1 MSQGVLKT
9 QTKLSRKER
18 ERLSHRHLILSTAE
32 KLFSTKGYYGTTI
45 SDIAS
50 AAEFAVGTIYQHFS
64 SKDELYNSVL
74 EEKVEDFIEG
84 AERAVAQA
92 KSPLEKIENIIN
104 FHLSYAVQNE
114 SFIRIYLIEKEAKF
128 NSAHARMWKDFTD
141 GYIRYLEI
149 VSEVIRGGIN
159 NGIFK
164 KVDPLRAALALT
176 GIVLNFISYWLSGE
190 GDAKGLPNE
199 KEFILN
205 MFLNGIERGNLK
217 KKERHLRVDE
227 T

>member
-1 MSQGVLKT
+1 MSQSVLKT

-32 KLFSTKGYYGTTI
+32 KLFSTKGYHGTTV

-74 EEKVEDFIEG
+74 EEKVKDFLEG
-84 AERAVAQA
+84 VEQVVAEG
-92 KSPLEKIENIIN
+92 KSPLEKIENIID

-128 NSAHARMWKDFTD
+128 DSAHARVWKDFTE

-149 VSEVIRGGIN
+149 VSKVIHEGIS
-159 NGIFK
+159 NGNFK
-164 KVDPLRAALALT
+164 KVDPLRTALALT
-176 GIVLNFISYWLSGE
+176 GIILNFISYWLSSE
-190 GDAKGLPNE
+190 DDAKGLAKE

-205 MFLNGIERGNLK
+205 LFLNAIR
-217 KKERHLRVDE
+217 KKES
-227 T
+227 